1 MARMIGKTAIQC
13 EQGCCRIMWSQR
25 KKEKRMLK
33 RRERHSWRKEVGN
46 G

>member
-1 MARMIGKTAIQC
+1 MARMIGKTALC
-13 EQGCCRIMWSQR
+13 CNYGCCRIMWGQR

-33 RRERHSWRKEVGN
+33 RRERRSWRKEVSN